1 MTEQELLAA
10 EDRVREA
17 KSLQERIKNLNL
29 VLKDSRS
36 QNRFSLVTQRFSTTT
51 DKELLIDLE
60 EVVKTY
66 RDKLQ
71 YELTNL

>member
-36 QNRFSLVTQRFSTTT
+36 QNRFSLVTLRFSTTT

>member
-1 MTEQELLAA
+1 MTEQELIAA
-10 EDRVREA
+10 EDKVNTA

-36 QNRFSLVTQRFSTTT
+36 QNRFNLATQRFSTTT
-51 DKELLIDLE
+51 DKELLIDIE
-60 EVVKTY
+60 EVVKNY
-66 RDKLQ
+66 RDKLR